1 MNEHKTHVIPYRTLF
16 FVLIA
21 LVTLTLT
28 SVAVTRIQLGTLT
41 VAAALIIAVIKS
53 SLVLTIFMHL
63 RFENK
68 LFTFM
73 VTGVL
78 ILIGIVIFITLIDYI
93 YR

>member
-1 MNEHKTHVIPYRTLF
+1 MPEEKTHIIPYKTLF
-16 FVLIA
+16 LVLLV

-41 VAAALIIAVIKS
+41 VAAALVIAVIKS

-63 RFENK
+63 KFENRF
-68 LFTFM
+68 FTFM
-73 VTGVL
+73 VSGVI
-78 ILIGIVIFITLIDYI
+78 ILIGIVIFTTLIDYI